1 MNQPRRA
8 VAVHPGE
15 ILQEILDQNAITQS
29 LVAQRV
35 NMAQSKISE
44 ICRGKRGVTPD
55 LAMPSGGV
63 WGLTEGYSMMV
74 GGNEQVVE
82 RLRPILETLAPA
94 AGCAARRRIALHA
107 RRPGRAGLA
116 AAGPDLERLAGRQG
130 AAGQL

>member
-55 LAMPSGGV
+55 MAM
-63 WGLTEGYSMMV
+63 
-74 GGNEQVVE
+74 
-82 RLRPILETLAPA
+82 RLGRLFGQSPLFWLNLQKNWELSQLDEA
-94 AGCAARRRIALHA
+94 AYTSIEPL
-107 RRPGRAGLA
+107 
-116 AAGPDLERLAGRQG
+116 RLVAV
-130 AAGQL
+130 AT